1 MHDNPQNPSAFPL
14 AGAFLYVRIDQ
25 AVGMFGI
32 GRSSLYRAFLSG
44 ELKRFKIGRRT
55 LIKVSELQHWID
67 RHADGAATASVE
79 R

>member
-1 MHDNPQNPSAFPL
+1 MHENAQNPLAFPL

-32 GRSSLYRAFLSG
+32 GRTSLYKAFLCG

-55 LIKVSELQHWID
+55 LIKVSELQQWID
-67 RHADGAATASVE
+67 LHADAACASVE